1 MLNQYFA
8 FNLSFYAFLTTPE
21 KFSPNLVFRLEDGLS
36 TMLVRRN
43 RPVVWN

>member
-8 FNLSFYAFLTTPE
+8 FNLSFFAFHTTPE
-21 KFSPNLVFRLEDGLS
+21 KFSPHLIFKLEDGLT

-43 RPVVWN
+43 APRVWN